1 MAHLDLFRVLFL
13 TNNCIKVYADF
24 QKQITKNFKR
34 NSITMEKNLYIDAS
48 HPDETRIVLK
58 SDSSIEEY
66 EYENKNKVN
75 FKNNIYL
82 GTVSRV
88 EPSLQAAFI
97 NFGRLKHG
105 FLAFNDIQS
114 DYYQIPT
121 EDKDKLRE
129 AEEKI
134 REDLKNTNQT
144 DINNPFNGDDD
155 GNGNKTSIENEGDS
169 KINIEEN
176 SDFNQKNIEKKK
188 YREKLGNTYGLKRYK
203 IQEVVKPGQVILIQV
218 IKEERG
224 QKGAALTTF
233 ISLAGKYMVLM
244 PNTAKGGGIS
254 RKIFNSSD
262 RNKIRKILN
271 EIEIPKSMG
280 VIVRTAG
287 ANKTK
292 NEIEKDFM
300 NTATTWDQ
308 IKTKA
313 VESNAPALIY
323 EEGDIIKRALRD
335 IYDNETKN
343 VYVDGNEGYQK
354 AKAFMKELVPKN
366 VKFVKKF
373 RGKIPLFHEA
383 GIEKSL
389 NNIFEPTVKLKSGG
403 YLVINPTEALVAIDI
418 NSGQSTKATNIEKTA
433 LNTNLES
440 AEEIARQLK
449 IRDLSGLIVID
460 FIDMINFHNR
470 RMVERKMRDSIK
482 KDRARIQ
489 VGRISNFGLLE
500 MTRQRLREGS
510 VNWETNLSLESFA
523 LKIIKKIEMLAFTN
537 KIKFI
542 NAYVPEKVKLYVDVT
557 LKKEIEYFQ
566 DKYSFVI
573 TFFSEPTLIIP
584 EYKILLLNKNKKIVT
599 NIESINSKGLIDI
612 TKVKKTKS
620 ESVKKIKKVVKLN
633 KEKKT
638 KSTKKIVKKK
648 KLKSPRTLWVRR
660 KK

>member
-1 MAHLDLFRVLFL
+1 
-13 TNNCIKVYADF
+13 
-24 QKQITKNFKR
+24 
-34 NSITMEKNLYIDAS
+34 MEKNLYIDAS

-58 SDSSIEEY
+58 SSSSIEEY
-66 EYENKNKVN
+66 EYENKNKLN

-97 NFGRLKHG
+97 NYGRIKHG

-121 EDKDKLRE
+121 EDKDKLQQ

-134 REDLKNTNQT
+134 REDLKNNVS
-144 DINNPFNGDDD
+144 DEINNNLSQKTEFEVVDE
-155 GNGNKTSIENEGDS
+155 NKVTS
-169 KINIEEN
+169 EEAE
-176 SDFNQKNIEKKK
+176 KNNDNDKGKK
-188 YREKLGNTYGLKRYK
+188 YREKLKNTYGLKRYR
-203 IQEVVKPGQVILIQV
+203 IQEVIKPGQVILIQV
-218 IKEERG
+218 LKEERG

-262 RNKIRKILN
+262 RTKIRNILN

-292 NEIEKDFM
+292 NEIQKDFQ
-300 NTATTWDQ
+300 NTLGTWEQ
-308 IKTKA
+308 IRNKA
-313 VESNAPALIY
+313 VESNAPSIIY

-343 VYVDGNEGYQK
+343 IYVDGNEGYQK
-354 AKAFMKELVPKN
+354 TKSFMKELVPKN
-366 VKFVKKF
+366 VKFVKKY
-373 RGKIPLFHEA
+373 RGKIPLFHET
-383 GIEKSL
+383 GIEKQL

-418 NSGQSTKATNIEKTA
+418 NSGQSTKQINIEKTA
-433 LNTNLES
+433 LNTNLEA
-440 AEEIARQLK
+440 AEEIAKQIK

-460 FIDMINFHNR
+460 FIDMMNFYNR
-470 RMVERKMRDSIK
+470 RTVEKKMRESIR

-489 VGRISNFGLLE
+489 VGKISNFGLLE

-510 VNWETNLSLESFA
+510 IKWETNLSMDSFA
-523 LKIIKKIEMLAFTN
+523 LKIIKKVEMLAFTN
-537 KIKFI
+537 KTKIIDVFI
-542 NAYVPEKVKLYVDVT
+542 PEKVKLYIDSS
-557 LKKEIEYFQ
+557 LEKEINYFQ
-566 DKYSFVI
+566 KKYGFKINFNGS
-573 TFFSEPTLIIP
+573 PDLIVP
-584 EYKILLLNKNKKIVT
+584 EYKINLLNKSKKSISKIE
-599 NIESINSKGLIDI
+599 NINQVISFKKEDKKLP
-612 TKVKKTKS
+612 TKRKDLKKV
-620 ESVKKIKKVVKLN
+620 EKVVKLQ
-633 KEKKT
+633 KDKKVP
-638 KSTKKIVKKK
+638 KIKKK
-648 KLKSPRTLWVRR
+648 VTKISKTPRTLWVRR
-660 KK
+660 KKVV